1 MRYGTCHR
9 APPPIR
15 YAGRLSRPGFHNHV
29 FDSLN
34 APENQL
40 EVALHTF
47 ENNAPMVKFIVTW
60 GWIVIALLH

>member
-1 MRYGTCHR
+1 M
-9 APPPIR
+9 
-15 YAGRLSRPGFHNHV
+15 HNHV
-29 FDSLN
+29 FDSFD

-47 ENNAPMVKFIVTW
+47 ENNAPMVKFIVAW